1 MLVQGT
7 LHAQLSL
14 DKPYLDSL
22 LSATRSKYYLPA
34 IGVAIILE
42 GKLKWVDVDGVR
54 KYGDTTQVTVDD
66 KWHIGSDTKAMTATM
81 IARLVEMGKLNWSTT
96 ISQVFPELKGKIS
109 SEYDSVTVEML
120 LCHRAGLLTET
131 WPSGMSKMSLLHS
144 RSSEREQRYDYV
156 KQMLADPPR
165 SKPGTK
171 FEYANAGF
179 IIAGAIAERVMDSP
193 YADLMQQYVFGPL
206 GMSSVGYGPTNTE
219 GKIDQPWAHSMNGS
233 KHVPMD
239 ADPTGDNP
247 PVLTPAG
254 RVHLSLA
261 DWAKFAIAH
270 LDGEEHGGILQPST
284 YRKLHSLPFGG
295 EYGFGWGIST
305 RSWAKGTVLTH
316 NGSNGM
322 NFATL
327 WLAPKI
333 RFGVLVVTNQ
343 GDTNAE
349 AAVSDVVTAVV
360 TKLWIK

>member
-1 MLVQGT
+1 
-7 LHAQLSL
+7 
-14 DKPYLDSL
+14 
-22 LSATRSKYYLPA
+22 
-34 IGVAIILE
+34 
-42 GKLKWVDVDGVR
+42 
-54 KYGDTTQVTVDD
+54 
-66 KWHIGSDTKAMTATM
+66 
-81 IARLVEMGKLNWSTT
+81 
-96 ISQVFPELKGKIS
+96 
-109 SEYDSVTVEML
+109 
-120 LCHRAGLLTET
+120 
-131 WPSGMSKMSLLHS
+131 
-144 RSSEREQRYDYV
+144 
-156 KQMLADPPR
+156 
-165 SKPGTK
+165 
-171 FEYANAGF
+171 
-179 IIAGAIAERVMDSP
+179 
-193 YADLMQQYVFGPL
+193 
-206 GMSSVGYGPTNTE
+206 
-219 GKIDQPWAHSMNGS
+219 
-233 KHVPMD
+233 MD